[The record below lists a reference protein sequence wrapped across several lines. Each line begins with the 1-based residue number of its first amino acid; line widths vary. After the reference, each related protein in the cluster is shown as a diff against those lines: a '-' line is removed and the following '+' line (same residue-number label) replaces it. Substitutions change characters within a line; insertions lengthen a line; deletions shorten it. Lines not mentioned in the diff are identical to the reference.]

1 MEPYYSYLI
10 FVGLGLKVLGFAAR
24 DELLL
29 RTLVVTGLICD
40 MVFYALHNPPIWQS
54 VTTIATLVVVNVV
67 LLGVILSER
76 STFGMS
82 ARDRQ
87 IYKAFQTL
95 TPGQFK
101 RVIKLADHHLAETET
116 RVLTEGTVSDR
127 LYFLETDGFALEKQ
141 GVRYPA
147 KGPGFIGE
155 IVFLQ
160 GGVAS
165 ASVFVPQG
173 ARYVSWPVDG
183 LKRLMKRRQPISNAL
198 VARFSADLAGKLAQ
212 SVPLPKS
219 V

>member
-1 MEPYYSYLI
+1 MEQLYPYLI
-10 FVGLGLKVLGFAAR
+10 FVGLVFKVLGFVAR
-24 DELLL
+24 DELWL
-29 RTLVVTGLICD
+29 RSLVVAGLICD
-40 MVFYALHNPPIWQS
+40 VIFYALHNPPVWQS
-54 VTTIATLVVVNVV
+54 VLANTTLVAVNFV
-67 LLGVILSER
+67 LLVIILSER

-82 ARDRQ
+82 ARDKQ

-101 RVIKLADHHLAETET
+101 RVINLADHHLAETQT
-116 RVLTEGTVSDR
+116 QVLTEGIASDR
-127 LYFLETDGFALEKQ
+127 LFFLETDGFILEKQ

-173 ARYVSWPVDG
+173 ARYVSWSVDD

-198 VARFSADLAGKLAQ
+198 VARFSADLAVKLAQ
-212 SVPLPKS
+212 SVPLPSKS
-219 V
+219 